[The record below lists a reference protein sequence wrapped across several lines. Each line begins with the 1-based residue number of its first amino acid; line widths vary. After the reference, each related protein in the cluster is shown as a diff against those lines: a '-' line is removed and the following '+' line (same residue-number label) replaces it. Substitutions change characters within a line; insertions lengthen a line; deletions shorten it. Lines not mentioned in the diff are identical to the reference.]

1 MVRQLCQSQEK
12 LQCVFHKQLGCVSKG
27 GPYLLQ
33 ICTSHLTPALKKGNI
48 QQGQSHHYWNGP
60 DLKSIFSVQKP
71 FCYLSVLTVLV
82 KDLEDSSE
90 ITCQRQRFLFKPP
103 LEVGFFLPNQ
113 VTKVSASF
121 YKWHIW
127 YENSYLYYRGVTT
140 VIRLHR
146 TKNCTSR
153 SGLSV
158 PKAVYKGEWKCYLG
172 IHISYLQ
179 ERGEQH
185 ETKNTAFIYII

>member
-103 LEVGFFLPNQ
+103 LEVGFFLPI
-113 VTKVSASF
+113 
-121 YKWHIW
+121 KWLKCQRHSTSDIFDMK
-127 YENSYLYYRGVTT
+127 T
-140 VIRLHR
+140 VICTTEVLQLWSDSTEQRIALPDQDCLCLKQFTRENGSAISVFTSATFRKGVSNTRPR
-146 TKNCTSR
+146 T
-153 SGLSV
+153 
-158 PKAVYKGEWKCYLG
+158 
-172 IHISYLQ
+172 
-179 ERGEQH
+179 QH
-185 ETKNTAFIYII
+185 LFT